1 MKCSMISKCNLNRF
15 LIYIYFNVN
24 IEKRLF
30 LKLSF
35 FRTTFLA
42 YFIMVGPFIYL
53 YTTTIFKL
61 RIKIQIVAKT
71 NVI

>member
-15 LIYIYFNVN
+15 LLYIFNVN
-24 IEKRLF
+24 IEKWCF

-35 FRTTFLA
+35 FKTTFLA

-53 YTTTIFKL
+53 YTTATLKL

-71 NVI
+71 NVT